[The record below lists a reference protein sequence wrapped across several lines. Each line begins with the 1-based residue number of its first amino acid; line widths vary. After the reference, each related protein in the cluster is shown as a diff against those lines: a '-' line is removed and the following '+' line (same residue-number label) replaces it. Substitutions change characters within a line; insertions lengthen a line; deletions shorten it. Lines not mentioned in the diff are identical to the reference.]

1 MSHSESDTRAKYI
14 DPSLKNSNW
23 EEISIIR
30 EYYFTDWRK
39 ALWWKR
45 WKRKFA
51 DYILTFK
58 WVKLAIIEAK
68 KEGLEPT
75 EWLEQVKEYANILNL
90 RFVYSTNWKKIYEFD
105 LETWKWDFIEN
116 YPSPEELYN
125 KVYSE
130 RNLAKEIL
138 LSEPFLLSD
147 KKPRYYQEIAIQKTM
162 EAIAEWKNRIL
173 LTLATWTW
181 KTVIAFQTVYKLFN
195 ARWSKDWIWVRRPR
209 ILFLADRNILLD
221 QAMNTFNPLEKDI
234 LKINWIEI
242 KKRWWKVPTNAN
254 IFFAIY
260 QALVGWSLED
270 EDNCYPEFVSGSLK
284 GQDNSNDP
292 QILCKKWQT
301 FIEEAYYNRY
311 PKDFFDMIIIDECH
325 RWWARE
331 DWNWAEILKYFDSAV
346 HLWLTAT
353 PKREDNVDTYKY
365 FWKPVYEYSLKA
377 WIDDWFL
384 TPFKIKRIKLNIDE
398 LVLNS
403 WDQVVAWVATKDVYY
418 TKDMEREIV
427 IDERS
432 DLIAQTI
439 LQQINKMDKT
449 IVFCVDQSHALRIRD
464 SINKYKTVKDSDYCV
479 RVTSNEWEIW
489 RTYLERFQDNDK
501 DIPVILTSSQML
513 TTWVDAL
520 NVRNIVLVRNI
531 WSIVEYKQIVW
542 RWTRIFE
549 WKDYF
554 TILDFVWATNDFKD
568 EVWDW
573 WPEEENDDCHSELVS
588 ESSKC
593 KKLNYDFEINSEW
606 QSKKEKLVVKL
617 WASREVKVIDIETRY
632 LDPVTW
638 KHLSSEDFLKKIIWD
653 LPAFYKDEYQ
663 LRELWSNPETRDE
676 LLHNLANIW
685 LDSEQLED
693 LKKIFEAEDSD
704 IFDVLAHLSFNS
716 DIKYRSERS
725 IYWEE
730 IVDNYESFKAREFL
744 EFLLTLYVKTWILEF
759 RKDWLSSKIALF
771 NKWQAREIASEFGW
785 LEELKNAYYEL
796 QKSLYVK

>member
-1 MSHSESDTRAKYI
+1 MPYSESDTRAKYI
-14 DPSLKNSNW
+14 DPQLKNSNW

-68 KEGLEPT
+68 KEELDPT
-75 EWLEQVKEYANILNL
+75 EWLEQVKEYCKILNL

-105 LETWKWDFIEN
+105 LETWKGDFVDK
-116 YPSPEELYN
+116 YPAPEELYN

-130 RNLAKEIL
+130 RNLAKETL

-147 KKPRYYQEIAIQKTM
+147 KKPRYYQEIAINKTM
-162 EAIAEWKNRIL
+162 EAIWNWENRIL

-195 ARWSKDWIWVRRPR
+195 ARWSKDGIWVRRPR
-209 ILFLADRNILLD
+209 ILFLADRNILVD

-234 LKINWIEI
+234 LKINWVEI
-242 KKRWWKVPTNAN
+242 KKRWWKVPMNAN

-260 QALVGWSLED
+260 QALVWWVD
-270 EDNCYPEFVSGSLK
+270 EENPDEV
-284 GQDNSNDP
+284 
-292 QILCKKWQT
+292 I
-301 FIEEAYYNRY
+301 EAYYNRY

-325 RWWARE
+325 RGWARE
-331 DWNWAEILKYFDSAV
+331 DWNWSEILKYFDSAI

-353 PKREDNVDTYKY
+353 PKRDDNIDTYRY
-365 FWKPVYEYSLKA
+365 FWKPIYEYSLKA

-398 LVLNS
+398 LVLNT
-403 WDQVVAWVATKDVYY
+403 WDQIIEWTAKKDVYY
-418 TKDMEREIV
+418 TKDMEREII

-531 WSIVEYKQIVW
+531 WSIVEYKQIIW
-542 RWTRIFE
+542 RWTRIFD

-573 WPEEENDDCHSELVS
+573 WPEDDDNCHSELVS

-593 KKLNYDFEINSEW
+593 KNTNYESEINSQW
-606 QSKKEKLVVKL
+606 QEKEKRLYVKL
-617 WASREVKVIDIETRY
+617 WDSREVKVIDIETRY
-632 LDPVTW
+632 LDPITW

-653 LPAFYKDEYQ
+653 LPTFYKDEHQ

-676 LLHNLANIW
+676 LLYKLSQIW
-685 LDSEQLED
+685 LDTEQLDD
-693 LKKIFEAEDSD
+693 LKRIFEAEDSD
-704 IFDVLAHLSFNS
+704 IFDVLAHLSFDS

-730 IVDNYESFKAREFL
+730 IVDNYESIKAREFL
-744 EFLLTLYVKTWILEF
+744 EFLLTLYVKNWILEF
-759 RKDWLSSKIALF
+759 RKDKLASKIALF
-771 NKWQAREIASEFGW
+771 NKWQSREIASEFGW
-785 LEELKNAYYEL
+785 IEELKNAYYEL
-796 QKSLYVK
+796 QRSLYVK